1 MQLDNFTKRLDK
13 MKTKNP
19 LFNFRLGNP
28 ISLSDCTEI
37 ENKLHIEIPEKVKEF
52 YQTTN
57 GLITSN
63 PDFEIIEIDSW
74 KIENESIHFAT
85 FNKINKVFFEISKLN
100 NANEWIII
108 NKENGYE
115 ITLSISSFWSNKIW
129 HWIENKKMIW
139 ADNWWET

>member
-1 MQLDNFTKRLDK
+1 MQLDNFIKRLDK
-13 MKTKNP
+13 MKTKDP

-28 ISLSDCTEI
+28 ISLSDCTKI
-37 ENKLHIEIPEKVKEF
+37 ENKLHIKIPKKVKNF

-63 PDFEIIEIDSW
+63 PDFDIIKIDSW
-74 KIENESIHFAT
+74 EIENKSIHFAT

-100 NANEWIII
+100 NANEWTII

-115 ITLSISSFWSNKIW
+115 ITLTISSFWSNKIW

-139 ADNWWET
+139 EDNWWK